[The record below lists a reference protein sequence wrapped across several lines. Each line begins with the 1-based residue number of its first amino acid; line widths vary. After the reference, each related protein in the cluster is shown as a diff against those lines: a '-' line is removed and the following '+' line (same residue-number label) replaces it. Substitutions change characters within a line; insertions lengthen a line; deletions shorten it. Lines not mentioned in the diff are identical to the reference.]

1 MMKISEN
8 LPKKYVI
15 VEEGLV
21 STRTLLKYL
30 PIKNHNDFYGLAS
43 GGIGWAISG
52 AIGVSIAN
60 PDKTVIAVIG
70 DGSSMYGIQSLWT
83 AAHYNLDIVYII
95 ANNYGYRIIK
105 ERLED
110 FHKNKNFIGMDFK
123 SPDIDFVK
131 LSESMGVPSTRV
143 KDPDKIGSAIKDASK
158 SRGPHL
164 IDIIVDNGYD

>member
-1 MMKISEN
+1 M
-8 LPKKYVI
+8 
-15 VEEGLV
+15 
-21 STRTLLKYL
+21 
-30 PIKNHNDFYGLAS
+30 PIKKHNDFYGLAS
-43 GGIGWAISG
+43 GGIGWAVSG

-60 PDKTVIAVIG
+60 PDKTIITIIG

-123 SPDIDFVK
+123 NPSIDFVK

-143 KDPDKIGSAIKDASK
+143 KDPDKIASAIKDASNSK
-158 SRGPHL
+158 GPHL